1 MRPNRT
7 ARQGAKTLS
16 LSAVVACIFAASS
29 ASAGQATS
37 QMSVGITIVRSAST
51 PAPAAA
57 PSSKGRKRA
66 MTRDRASTIALSY
79 H

>member
-7 ARQGAKTLS
+7 ARQGAKTLP

-29 ASAGQATS
+29 AFAGQATS
-37 QMSVGITIVRSAST
+37 QLSVGITIVRPAST

-57 PSSKGRKRA
+57 PNTKGRKQT